1 MSSEQTADGTI
12 SPNEKQLDQYS
23 VEIKQLTDDLV
34 KEKKN
39 NEDISK
45 ELKQLQCLVYK
56 LTFALLN

>member
-23 VEIKQLTDDLV
+23 VKIKQLTDDLL

-45 ELKQLQCLVYK
+45 ELKQLQGLVYK
-56 LTFALLN
+56 

>member
-1 MSSEQTADGTI
+1 MSSKQTADDAI

-23 VEIKQLTDDLV
+23 VKIKQLTDDLL

-45 ELKQLQCLVYK
+45 ELKQLQGLVYK
-56 LTFALLN
+56 WTFALLN